1 MEVTVN
7 LPDVVWIIRTFSVL
21 SLVNSSQTWLKSKR
35 LSLLLLFV
43 VIIIVESFGVHNQIN
58 ISSASMSQLTN
69 LIDSKS
75 KFVKLIKK
83 MQLVIYQEK
92 FHVQLNC

>member
-7 LPDVVWIIRTFSVL
+7 LPDVIRTFSIL

-58 ISSASMSQLTN
+58 ISNASMSQLTN

>member
-7 LPDVVWIIRTFSVL
+7 LPDVIRTFSIL

-58 ISSASMSQLTN
+58 ISNASMSQLTN

-92 FHVQLNC
+92 FYVQLNC